1 MLQKYEA
8 LCTFRRIIAS
18 HDLAIFLKITGE
30 KIAAKYVIFKAW
42 SQNCNGPNNLPSYI
56 INIMGPILNWKF

>member
-42 SQNCNGPNNLPSYI
+42 SQNCNGPNNLPS
-56 INIMGPILNWKF
+56 